1 MDSVAEPY
9 DPLDYANL
17 ARSVVGALL
26 RADRMPLPP
35 ERFAGSGVYA
45 IYYTGPLE
53 YTDRYSLGEVPIY
66 VGKAV
71 PAGARKGS
79 RSANPA
85 TETSL
90 QRRLSDH
97 AKSIG
102 QAENLIVTEAHC
114 RYLVVESVW
123 ITLAEQSLLSYFRPL
138 WNTVLDGFGNHNPG
152 RGRVNSARPRW
163 DIMHPGRSWASRL
176 RANENQADI
185 IAEVRAIESETHQ
198 DRNSTAVS

>member
-1 MDSVAEPY
+1 MAEPY

-17 ARSVVGALL
+17 ARSIVDALL
-26 RADRMPLPP
+26 SGDLMPLPP
-35 ERFAGSGVYA
+35 EPSVGSGVYA

-53 YTDRYSLGEVPIY
+53 YADRYLLKEAPIY
-66 VGKAV
+66 VGKAM
-71 PAGARKGS
+71 PAGTRKGS

-85 TETSL
+85 TDTSL

-97 AKSIG
+97 AKSIR
-102 QAENLIVTEAHC
+102 QAENLTVTEAHC

-123 ITLAEQSLLSYFRPL
+123 ITLAEQFLLSHFRPL

-163 DIMHPGRSWASRL
+163 DIVHPGRPWADRL
-176 RANENQADI
+176 RANEDRDDI
-185 IAEVRAIESETHQ
+185 VAEIRAVESETHG

>member
-1 MDSVAEPY
+1 MAEPY

-97 AKSIG
+97 AKSIR

-152 RGRVNSARPRW
+152 RESSEQRASQMGHHASGTVVGKSAPCQREP
-163 DIMHPGRSWASRL
+163 SRHYC
-176 RANENQADI
+176 RGANN
-185 IAEVRAIESETHQ
+185 
-198 DRNSTAVS
+198 